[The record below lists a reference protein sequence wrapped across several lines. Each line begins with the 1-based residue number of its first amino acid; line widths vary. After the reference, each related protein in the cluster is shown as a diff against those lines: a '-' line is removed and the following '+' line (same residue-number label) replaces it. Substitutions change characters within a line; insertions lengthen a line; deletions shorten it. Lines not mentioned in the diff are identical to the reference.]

1 MPFKEPTEP
10 LPVTTY
16 LDPPATEPE
25 HPKVS
30 QSSAGRPREYDYS
43 VDQMLSA
50 LFRDASVFVG
60 VSFSRPITAILCND
74 MAEHRIIPDDSNL
87 QPIPG
92 KSTLYRALKNEG
104 VQGGVSGL
112 LARVGV
118 SEIGGLGNRNSQID
132 ISGDVD
138 PLVLDILVKKIGV
151 DALQAAIDRRRATE
165 DKNNLD

>member
-1 MPFKEPTEP
+1 M
-10 LPVTTY
+10 
-16 LDPPATEPE
+16 
-25 HPKVS
+25 
-30 QSSAGRPREYDYS
+30 
-43 VDQMLSA
+43 
-50 LFRDASVFVG
+50 
-60 VSFSRPITAILCND
+60 
-74 MAEHRIIPDDSNL
+74 
-87 QPIPG
+87 
-92 KSTLYRALKNEG
+92 
-104 VQGGVSGL
+104 SGL